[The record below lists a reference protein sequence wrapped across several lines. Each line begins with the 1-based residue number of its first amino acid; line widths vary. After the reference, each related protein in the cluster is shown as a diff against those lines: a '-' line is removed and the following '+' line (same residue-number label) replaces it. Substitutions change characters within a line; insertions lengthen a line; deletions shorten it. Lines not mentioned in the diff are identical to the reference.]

1 MTALLNVKNGELLER
16 PSARALMREL
26 AREAASVAEALGMAL
41 PFRGPERAVEV
52 VARRTAENTSSM
64 LQDVLRGAP
73 TEVDVINGAVV
84 RLGEKMNVATPV
96 NRVILALV
104 KALTVRGKI

>member
-1 MTALLNVKNGELLER
+1 
-16 PSARALMREL
+16 
-26 AREAASVAEALGMAL
+26 
-41 PFRGPERAVEV
+41 
-52 VARRTAENTSSM
+52 M

-73 TEVDVINGAVV
+73 TEVDVINGAIV
-84 RLGEKMNVATPV
+84 RCGEKMNVATPV